1 MSSNHDV
8 KMSAA
13 QVVAAL
19 AVGTIAVLMVG
30 VQPILLGEL
39 VEARQ
44 VSLEGVGIVAM
55 AEIIMLGL
63 GVVLGDALLPGARL
77 RSITLVAG
85 VCAAGLDL
93 LTLLATGDGALT
105 GVRAAAGLAEGVL
118 IWGTTGVVVRTA
130 NPARVGGIFFVAQT
144 LAQALLGV
152 VLAHAIIPHWGW
164 RGGFV
169 ALGLLALL
177 PCLLAFV
184 QPARLSPLAPP
195 AVSGFRWSAA
205 ILQPLAVVF
214 LQLATLGSFWAYLEP
229 LGKAAGF
236 DARSAQTLVAAV
248 LAMQVVGGSLAALAV
263 RRLPVVST
271 LVACSV
277 LLAIVT
283 TAAHQLPS
291 GSTRDFALAC
301 ALFGFVW
308 LFMLP
313 FHIGLAFRADPSGRL
328 AGLVPAA
335 QLLGSAF
342 GPLTASF
349 IVEGENASAVPLLSA
364 GFALAAA
371 ALVLVGRAPRSAP
384 ALRSLP

>member
-1 MSSNHDV
+1 MSSSHDV

-77 RSITLVAG
+77 RSITFVAG

-205 ILQPLAVVF
+205 TLQPLAVVF

-291 GSTRDFALAC
+291 GNTRDFALAC